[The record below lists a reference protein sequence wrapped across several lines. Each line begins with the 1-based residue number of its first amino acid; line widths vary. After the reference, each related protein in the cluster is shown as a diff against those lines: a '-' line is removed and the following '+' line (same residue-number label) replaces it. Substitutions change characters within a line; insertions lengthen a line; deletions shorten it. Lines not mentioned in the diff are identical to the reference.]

1 MHNPLR
7 TPNHH
12 PCSSRYPVLHGKPAE
27 NTIYTPNIVLNTF
40 QMLSLGSTVLEH
52 FNSKESVVKQ
62 RSDVI
67 GLASFPHKQKMESE
81 ITDAL

>member
-1 MHNPLR
+1 
-7 TPNHH
+7 
-12 PCSSRYPVLHGKPAE
+12 
-27 NTIYTPNIVLNTF
+27 
-40 QMLSLGSTVLEH
+40 MLSLGSTVLEH